1 MKILFM
7 LLFLVCACAKTEPST
22 GIIDNIKKDIT
33 VIDKQI
39 ENVKNTLPVEC
50 QTPTVK
56 SQFEN
61 LREQVKAISA
71 KAETVDVACKTEK
84 EVLRQEN
91 SKLKIIIGFMFI
103 LCGGFIVLILKNY
116 KIL

>member
-1 MKILFM
+1 MRILFV

-33 VIDKQI
+33 IIDKQI
-39 ENVKNTLPVEC
+39 ENVKDTLPAEC
-50 QTPTVK
+50 QTSAVK

-61 LREQVKAISA
+61 LREQVKTISA

-91 SKLKIIIGFMFI
+91 SKLKIIIGFLI
-103 LCGGFIVLILKNY
+103 LIFAGLIVL
-116 KIL
+116 KIRKVL

>member
-22 GIIDNIKKDIT
+22 SIIDNIKKDIT

-39 ENVKNTLPVEC
+39 VNVKDTLPAEC
-50 QTPTVK
+50 QTLAVK

-61 LREQVKAISA
+61 LREQVKTISA
-71 KAETVDVACKTEK
+71 KVETVDVACKTEK
-84 EVLRQEN
+84 EVLKQEN
-91 SKLKIIIGFMFI
+91 SKLKIIIGFLVFI
-103 LCGGFIVLILKNY
+103 FAGIAFLKLR
-116 KIL
+116 KVI